1 MLHTATLIHDDIIDN
16 ATVRRGI
23 PTLNAQLPVTAAVLA
38 GDMVF
43 AQAARLIARTGI
55 PLIVERFSTT
65 LETICRGEL
74 DQMFRNDGC
83 LPSQEAYFGR
93 IFAKTASLFSLC
105 AQIGPLLSQ
114 SSPERIQQAQQFGR
128 LVGEAFQIT
137 DDVLDLLGDS
147 HKTGKPVG
155 VDIRQGLATLPIILY
170 AEDHPDDRR
179 LHEVLS
185 GTANEPQI
193 GDFLSDL
200 IRSGATGQ
208 GHAAEPQGRG
218 AHHTAGVSSVRSST
232 ARSRNSA
239 SSSCSIAPPSVANA
253 AYPCLSSSTGTPD
266 RLRAL
271 EVTICVR
278 LAFEKTRPAAVDN
291 ALERRHQPYGAI
303 DALEFTYRQRAEP
316 RFRRQQPGHLRGKPL
331 RMSILLLNLTPR
343 SSQDVL
349 ETMVTYLCRSIP
361 TPPWSAPSSR
371 P

>member
-1 MLHTATLIHDDIIDN
+1 MNARLAATELQYATLLQQELEATRALLISACSSIPLPARYVVEQLVNRGGKQLRPAIVLLSAHLAQSDLEVALLAAAGVEMLHTATLIHDDIIDN
-16 ATVRRGI
+16 ASVRRGI

-38 GDMVF
+38 GDIAF

-74 DQMFRNDGC
+74 DQMFRSHGC
-83 LPSQEAYFGR
+83 LPSQETYFGR

-114 SSPERIQQAQQFGR
+114 SSPECIEQAQQFGH

-179 LHEVLS
+179 LDEVLS
-185 GTANEPQI
+185 GTADEAQI

-200 IRSGATGQ
+200 IRSGATDKAMQ
-208 GHAAEPQGRG
+208 A
-218 AHHTAGVSSVRSST
+218 
-232 ARSRNSA
+232 ARSRKA
-239 SSSCSIAPPSVANA
+239 EALTILQAYPPSAH
-253 AYPCLSSSTGTPD
+253 
-266 RLRAL
+266 RRAL
-271 EVTICVR
+271 EELVQ
-278 LAFEKTRPAAVDN
+278 FAVD
-291 ALERRHQPYGAI
+291 R
-303 DALEFTYRQRAEP
+303 
-316 RFRRQQPGHLRGKPL
+316 
-331 RMSILLLNLTPR
+331 
-343 SSQDVL
+343 
-349 ETMVTYLCRSIP
+349 VT
-361 TPPWSAPSSR
+361 
-371 P
+371 

>member
-128 LVGEAFQIT
+128 RWARHSRSPMMFSICWATVTRPAN
-137 DDVLDLLGDS
+137 LLEWTS
-147 HKTGKPVG
+147 V
-155 VDIRQGLATLPIILY
+155 RGLPRSPIILY

-200 IRSGATGQ
+200 IRSGATDKAMQ
-208 GHAAEPQGRG
+208 A
-218 AHHTAGVSSVRSST
+218 
-232 ARSRNSA
+232 ARSRKA
-239 SSSCSIAPPSVANA
+239 EALTILRAYPPSAH
-253 AYPCLSSSTGTPD
+253 
-266 RLRAL
+266 RRAL
-271 EVTICVR
+271 EELVQ
-278 LAFEKTRPAAVDN
+278 FAVDCV
-291 ALERRHQPYGAI
+291 
-303 DALEFTYRQRAEP
+303 
-316 RFRRQQPGHLRGKPL
+316 
-331 RMSILLLNLTPR
+331 S
-343 SSQDVL
+343 
-349 ETMVTYLCRSIP
+349 
-361 TPPWSAPSSR
+361 
-371 P
+371 